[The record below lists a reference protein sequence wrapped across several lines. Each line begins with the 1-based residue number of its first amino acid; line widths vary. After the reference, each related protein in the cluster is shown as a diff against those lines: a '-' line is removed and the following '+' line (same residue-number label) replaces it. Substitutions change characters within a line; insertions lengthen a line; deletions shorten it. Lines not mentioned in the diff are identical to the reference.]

1 MSEIYEALKKAE
13 QDKEGQ
19 RRKARGPTTDTSIRS
34 GLEGRPSPS
43 DAAIPSEE
51 YHKMSSALRTIETD
65 RQVKTVLLL
74 SSVHGEGTSSVC
86 AQFARSLAQGD
97 GEKILLVDANL
108 RCPTL
113 HQFYDLERE
122 NGLSEFLEGG
132 GSADTHVKETNI
144 PGLSVITAGAPTE
157 DAPRLLGSPVLKK
170 ALAEWRERYSWVI
183 FDTSPALAY
192 ADAVVLGRLLDGVI
206 LVVQAGKTRWEVI
219 RKAQEI
225 LTNAKANVLG
235 VVLNKRQYVIPRP
248 IYRRL

>member
-13 QDKEGQ
+13 QEKEG
-19 RRKARGPTTDTSIRS
+19 RRREPGGPAADTSARS
-34 GLEGRPSPS
+34 GPEGRPLPS
-43 DAAIPSEE
+43 DAALPSEE
-51 YHKMSSALRTIETD
+51 YRKMASTLQTIDTD

-74 SSVHGEGTSSVC
+74 SSVHGEGTSTVC
-86 AQFARSLAQGD
+86 AQFARSVAQGD
-97 GEKILLVDANL
+97 GKKILLVDANL
-108 RCPTL
+108 RHPTL
-113 HQFYDLERE
+113 HELFDLERE
-122 NGLSEFLEGG
+122 SGLTEFLEGG
-132 GSADTHVKETNI
+132 GSADTLIRETNI

-170 ALAEWRERYSWVI
+170 ILPEWRERYSWVI

-225 LTNAKANVLG
+225 LTNARANVLG
-235 VVLNKRQYVIPRP
+235 VILNKRQYFIPKP